1 MEIQNFLTV
10 AYFVLAIYA
19 FAGGVVQNVV
29 NYPSW
34 KLISAEDLPAVHKYV
49 VRRQIIYVP
58 FVLLGFLVNI
68 VLIWVHHPAMSTPL
82 IVIAAAFYLLILV
95 VTVTLVV
102 PIHKQL
108 DKVKS
113 VELIDRIVVYDLYLR
128 VIPGCM
134 KMVVIIIMLYQVV
147 SASSS

>member
-68 VLIWVHHPAMSTPL
+68 VLIWVHHPAISTPL

>member
-34 KLISAEDLPAVHKYV
+34 KLISAEDLPAFHKYV
-49 VRRQIIYVP
+49 DRRQFIYVP

-68 VLIWVHHPAMSTPL
+68 VLIWVHHRAISTPL
-82 IVIAAAFYLLILV
+82 IVIAAAFYLLNL
-95 VTVTLVV
+95 
-102 PIHKQL
+102 
-108 DKVKS
+108 
-113 VELIDRIVVYDLYLR
+113 
-128 VIPGCM
+128 
-134 KMVVIIIMLYQVV
+134 VVIIIMLYQVV

>member
-108 DKVKS
+108 DKAKS

>member
-1 MEIQNFLTV
+1 MEIRNLLTV

-49 VRRQIIYVP
+49 GRRQFIYVP

-68 VLIWVHHPAMSTPL
+68 VLIWVHHPAISTPL
-82 IVIAAAFYLLILV
+82 IVIAAAFYLFILV

-108 DKVKS
+108 DRVKS
-113 VELIDRIVVYDLYLR
+113 LELIDRIVVYDLYLR

>member
-1 MEIQNFLTV
+1 MEIENFLTV

-68 VLIWVHHPAMSTPL
+68 VLIWVHHPAISTPL
-82 IVIAAAFYLLILV
+82 IVIAAAFYLFILV

>member
-68 VLIWVHHPAMSTPL
+68 VLIWVHHPAISTPL

-108 DKVKS
+108 DKAKS
-113 VELIDRIVVYDLYLR
+113 VELIDRIVMYDLYLR

>member
-95 VTVTLVV
+95 VTVTLIV

-108 DKVKS
+108 DKAKS

>member
-1 MEIQNFLTV
+1 MEIRNLLTV

-68 VLIWVHHPAMSTPL
+68 VLIWVHHPAISTPL

>member
-1 MEIQNFLTV
+1 MEIQNVLTV

-68 VLIWVHHPAMSTPL
+68 VLIWVHHPAISTPL
-82 IVIAAAFYLLILV
+82 IVIAAAFYLWILV
-95 VTVTLVV
+95 VTATLVV

-108 DKVKS
+108 DKAKS

-147 SASSS
+147 SASST